1 MYDNDCHC
9 GDDRDDDDDDDV
21 AYFLHCYCLLSF
33 PNDSRESITISRL
46 LEYA

>member
-9 GDDRDDDDDDDV
+9 GDDRDDDDDV
-21 AYFLHCYCLLSF
+21 ACLLHCSCLLSF